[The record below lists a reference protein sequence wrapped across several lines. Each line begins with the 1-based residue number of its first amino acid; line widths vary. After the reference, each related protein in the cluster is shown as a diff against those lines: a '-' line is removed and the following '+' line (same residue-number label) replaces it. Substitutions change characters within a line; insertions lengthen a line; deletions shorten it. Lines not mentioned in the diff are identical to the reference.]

1 MTVELTRRDEA
12 ALITLN
18 RPESLNALSFAII
31 RELGEAFEEAAS
43 GDARVLLITGA
54 GERAFCAGADI
65 KELRHRSVHEEKT
78 ATELGQRTMARLDD
92 PADPLDRADQRL
104 CLRRRDGDRARLD
117 LPDRRAPAR
126 RWACRRSS
134 SG

>member
-43 GDARVLLITGA
+43 GDARVLMITGA

-65 KELRHRSVHEEKT
+65 KELRHRSVHEE
-78 ATELGQRTMARLDD
+78 
-92 PADPLDRADQRL
+92 
-104 CLRRRDGDRARLD
+104 RRPPNSDSG
-117 LPDRRAPAR
+117 PWPGSIP
-126 RWACRRSS
+126 CRSPRSR
-134 SG
+134 